1 MQKSEQRLA
10 DGRYLLLYSFPKAP
24 LKEKRK
30 TKMVNKL
37 AKERDPHV

>member
-1 MQKSEQRLA
+1 MQKNEQRLA

-24 LKEKRK
+24 AKEKRK
-30 TKMVNKL
+30 TKMVSKP